1 MTQQHQPALD
11 SPTQGRHIP
20 LEPWEIGGEL
30 LDIVSRGLYSNA
42 KDALREYVQNS
53 VDAKAKEVT
62 ITVDGD
68 RVGIRDIGT
77 GMDEAVLRA
86 ARRVG
91 WSEKSPRNMVGYRGI
106 GIYSSF
112 GMCETMTVRSRKK
125 GMANVLGWRFAFGA
139 IRRLLEADKSSSRRQ
154 GLSLPDLLF
163 QYSDWLVND
172 YEGKSQD
179 PGFTLVT
186 LEGLGEEFRAQLN
199 DAGEVTTYLL
209 NTIPIAY
216 PPERGGEAV
225 NGWLRL
231 NVRLNPVCVQLRIG
245 SEPAF
250 PVNPT
255 IPKDVGDPESDW
267 ILSSEGD
274 KLAFV
279 WYALSTT
286 GRQVADSS
294 ASGFALKQR
303 GFTLGGHDVL
313 KPSWPA
319 VGGRTLYHHYVGEIH
334 ILPAAGVFPNAARD
348 DLEASPQRQAFL
360 KRVSDYFDT
369 LNRRANVQRA
379 MTRADRLTTDLGQ
392 TMLRLESRLADPN
405 ASSFEIYAEART
417 LREEV
422 ETVQREIDKE
432 TKPGRGRRR
441 AAVKL
446 TAEQSEALKKT
457 TLAITNSLA
466 SLDSILSQAQARTEQ
481 QEKTTGRPKT
491 RQTPQ
496 LALLMKAAQLARSS
510 IPNSSDASAAS
521 LLDQLDAA
529 AKTHV
534 VPRAVA
540 ALDEMK
546 SRGYILGGE
555 LEETRRELRTLLG
568 WSPVAPVSLVEALS
582 QVGITA
588 ETEREEALFAAVDRG
603 LLAALGGRGD
613 RYEAALRSIADTLET
628 DASL

>member
-1 MTQQHQPALD
+1 MTEAQPLA
-11 SPTQGRHIP
+11 PTNATQGRHIP
-20 LEPWEIGGEL
+20 IEPWEIGGEL

-68 RVGIRDIGT
+68 RVTIRDNGS
-77 GMDEAVLRA
+77 GMDERVLRA

-91 WSEKSPRNMVGYRGI
+91 WSEKSPQNMVGYRGI

-112 GMCETMTVRSRKK
+112 GMCETMTIRTRKK
-125 GMANVLGWRFAFGA
+125 GMEHVLGWRFYFGE
-139 IRRLLEADKSSSRRQ
+139 IRRLLEADKSSKQRR

-163 QYSDWLVND
+163 QYSSWLD
-172 YEGKSQD
+172 DEYEGKRQD
-179 PGFTLVT
+179 AGFTSVV
-186 LEGLGEEFRAQLN
+186 LELLGEEFRAQLN
-199 DAGEVTTYLL
+199 DAGDVTTYLL

-216 PPERGGEAV
+216 PRDRSGSSI
-225 NGWLRL
+225 NDWLRL
-231 NVRLNPVCVQLRIG
+231 NVRLNPVGVQLRIG
-245 SEPAF
+245 SEPPF
-250 PVNPT
+250 PVNPS
-255 IPKDVGDPESDW
+255 IPKDVGEPECDW
-267 ILSSEGD
+267 ISSTEGVR
-274 KLAFV
+274 LAFV

-294 ASGFALKQR
+294 VSGFALKQR
-303 GFTLGGHDVL
+303 GFTLGSHDVL
-313 KPSWPA
+313 KPNWPA

-334 ILPAAGVFPNAARD
+334 ILPAAAVFPNAARD
-348 DLEASPQRQAFL
+348 DLEASPQRQIFL
-360 KRVSDYFDT
+360 KRVSDFFDT

-379 MTRADRLTTDLGQ
+379 ITRADRLTGDLRQ
-392 TMLRLESRLADPN
+392 TMTRLQARLADPN
-405 ASSFEIYAEART
+405 ASPFEIYAEART

-432 TKPGRGRRR
+432 TKPGRRRP
-441 AAVKL
+441 AVKL
-446 TAEQSEALKKT
+446 TPDQGDALKKT
-457 TLAITNSLA
+457 TVSITNALA
-466 SLDSILSQAQARTEQ
+466 SLDSVISQAQVRTEQ
-481 QEKTTGRPKT
+481 PETKGGRPKT

-496 LALLMKAAQLARSS
+496 VALLANAAQLARSM
-510 IPNSSDASAAS
+510 IQESSDPTAAS

-540 ALDEMK
+540 ALDELK
-546 SRGYILGGE
+546 ARGFTVSAE

-568 WSPVAPVSLVEALS
+568 WSPVAPVSLVEALL
-582 QVGITA
+582 QVGVSA
-588 ETEREEALFAAVDRG
+588 ESQREDAIFAAVDRG

-613 RYEAALRSIADTLET
+613 RYEAALRSIADVLAS
-628 DASL
+628 DASQ